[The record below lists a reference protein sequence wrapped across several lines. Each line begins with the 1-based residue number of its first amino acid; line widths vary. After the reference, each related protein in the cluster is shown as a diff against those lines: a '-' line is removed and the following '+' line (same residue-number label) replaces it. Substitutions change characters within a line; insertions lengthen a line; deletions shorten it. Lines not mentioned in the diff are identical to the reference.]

1 MISQAGRTSV
11 ARSDFVAMRARK
23 ILLILAT
30 CGAAI
35 LGHKVTDAQNQQG
48 FTVTGAITHSW
59 IDPKGNRHETGYPG
73 PLTTRLCSV
82 DRVFETQPDHFG
94 TITFLNVPPGIYE
107 LSAGRQVV
115 PPRTIKG
122 IEVKA
127 EEVKPAPLR
136 MDIED
141 PRIMKIEDAD
151 CFRDSIADCALTSL
165 RIEYGQ
171 PLGQGSALISGRVA
185 EWNHERS
192 RGLGK
197 AKISLTKT
205 GDPGV
210 HYSAVS
216 DKNGLFQF
224 APLAGVYDLTASVA
238 GFQDVKINGFL
249 VPREND
255 TKVTLLTQNKNT
267 IIACQ

>member
-35 LGHKVTDAQNQQG
+35 LGGKVADAQSQQG
-48 FTVTGAITHSW
+48 ITVTGTITQSW
-59 IDPKGNRHETGYPG
+59 IDPKGIRHETGSPG
-73 PLTTRLCSV
+73 PLVTRLCSV
-82 DRVFETQPDHFG
+82 DRVFETQPSNSG
-94 TITFLNVPPGIYE
+94 TITFLNVPPGTYE
-107 LSAGRQVV
+107 LSAGRQVM

-122 IEVKA
+122 IEVTA

-136 MDIED
+136 MDIDD

-151 CFRDSIADCALTSL
+151 CFRDSLATCALTSF
-165 RIEYGQ
+165 RIDYGQ
-171 PLGQGSALISGRVA
+171 PLSQRSALITGQVR
-185 EWNHERS
+185 EWSHKNP

-197 AKISLTKT
+197 AKLSLTKID
-205 GDPGV
+205 DPHV

-238 GFQDVKINGFL
+238 GFEDVKINGFL

-255 TKVTLLTQNKNT
+255 TKVTLLTQKKDT

>member
-1 MISQAGRTSV
+1 V
-11 ARSDFVAMRARK
+11 ALDVKAAIYWGAMRN
-23 ILLILAT
+23 LLVFVTWGI
-30 CGAAI
+30 AI
-35 LGHKVTDAQNQQG
+35 LGNKVADAQNQQG
-48 FTVTGAITHSW
+48 ITVTGTITQSW
-59 IDPKGNRHETGYPG
+59 IDPKGNRNETGYSG

-107 LSAGRQVV
+107 LSAGRQVE

-122 IEVKA
+122 IEIKVD
-127 EEVKPAPLR
+127 EVKPEPLR

-141 PRIMKIEDAD
+141 PRNMKIKDAD

-171 PLGQGSALISGRVA
+171 PLGQGSALISGRVV

-216 DKNGLFQF
+216 DKKGFFQF

-238 GFQDVKINGFL
+238 GFEDVKINGFL
-249 VPREND
+249 VPRENN